1 MPRQIARLNVRL
13 ELVKPILKMI
23 AKRQEIVRER
33 KEVRPIIPRPSGRL
47 SFHLP
52 DPNYPAPP
60 GSLDPTLIIPFIWF
74 TIPLCVYQMEELQ
87 KDSSRLTDRAGG
99 KRVTEELMRLE
110 KMQKRVKKD
119 LPLLTD
125 KLKKRLQDWEKAGA

>member
-1 MPRQIARLNVRL
+1 
-13 ELVKPILKMI
+13 
-23 AKRQEIVRER
+23 
-33 KEVRPIIPRPSGRL
+33 
-47 SFHLP
+47 
-52 DPNYPAPP
+52 
-60 GSLDPTLIIPFIWF
+60 
-74 TIPLCVYQMEELQ
+74 MEELQ

-125 KLKKRLQDWEKAGA
+125 KLKKRLQDWEKTGA